1 MKYLRAMRIFAAA
14 VAFAAMSVSAS
25 AQKYQNGLVD
35 KTVAVI
41 GNEVI
46 MLSDLEEEMKAQN
59 YGYMSDKTSRCELL
73 ETMMVSKLF
82 LMQSRVDSLVVDN
95 SMVESNL
102 DDYMA
107 NIMTYYGGEEGV
119 VEQYGKPLYKLRQ
132 ELRNDLVDRTLAQQM
147 QNEVMRNIPELTPY
161 DVQKYVDATDADDLP
176 VVPQMYQLSQIC
188 VYPDREAANLA
199 VKERL
204 LAIRERI
211 INGEKFS
218 TLARIYSQDP
228 GSARKGGELGM
239 ASKSIFW
246 PAFSDAAMA
255 LKPGVVSQIVETP
268 DGFHIIEVLEKKGDM
283 FNARHILLKPEYTA
297 DDMEKGFHV
306 LDSLRTE
313 LANEAVTFELAA
325 RFYSEDPATRTN
337 GGQMADPSSGSTYFE
352 IDQLKPQDYNAIK
365 DLQPGEISEPFES
378 VDNEGN
384 TGNTVYKIIKVDK
397 ILPAHPATFSNDYTL
412 LLGYATQAKQQE
424 AISDFIDSR
433 IKTTLIIID
442 PLFKDCEF
450 ERAGWYEKIRK

>member
-1 MKYLRAMRIFAAA
+1 
-14 VAFAAMSVSAS
+14 
-25 AQKYQNGLVD
+25 
-35 KTVAVI
+35 
-41 GNEVI
+41 
-46 MLSDLEEEMKAQN
+46 
-59 YGYMSDKTSRCELL
+59 
-73 ETMMVSKLF
+73 
-82 LMQSRVDSLVVDN
+82 
-95 SMVESNL
+95 
-102 DDYMA
+102 
-107 NIMTYYGGEEGV
+107 
-119 VEQYGKPLYKLRQ
+119 
-132 ELRNDLVDRTLAQQM
+132 
-147 QNEVMRNIPELTPY
+147 
-161 DVQKYVDATDADDLP
+161 
-176 VVPQMYQLSQIC
+176 
-188 VYPDREAANLA
+188 
-199 VKERL
+199 
-204 LAIRERI
+204 
-211 INGEKFS
+211 
-218 TLARIYSQDP
+218 
-228 GSARKGGELGM
+228 
-239 ASKSIFW
+239 
-246 PAFSDAAMA
+246 
-255 LKPGVVSQIVETP
+255 VVSQIVETP

>member
-1 MKYLRAMRIFAAA
+1 MKYLRVMRFIAAA
-14 VAFAAMSVSAS
+14 VAFSAMSVAAS
-25 AQKYQNGLVD
+25 AQKYQDGLID
-35 KTVAVI
+35 KTVAVV

-46 MLSDLEEEMKAQN
+46 MLSDIEEEMKAQSFA
-59 YGYMSDKTSRCELL
+59 YMSDKTSRCELL
-73 ETMMVSKLF
+73 ENTMVSKIF
-82 LMQSRVDSLVVDN
+82 LMQARVDSLVLN
-95 SMVESNL
+95 NEMVESNL

-107 NIMTYYGGEEGV
+107 NILTYYGGEDGV
-119 VEQYGKPLYKLRQ
+119 RKQYGKPVYKLRQ
-132 ELRNDLVDRTLAQQM
+132 ELRKDLEDKTLAQQM
-147 QNEVMRNIPELTPY
+147 QAEVAGRVPELTPY
-161 DVQKYVDATDADDLP
+161 DVQKYVDAADPEDLP
-176 VVPQMYQLSQIC
+176 MIPIMYQLSQIC
-188 VYPDREAANLA
+188 IYPDRDAANLA

-283 FNARHILLKPEYTA
+283 FNARHILLKPEYTSE
-297 DDMEKGFHV
+297 DMENGFRV
-306 LDSLRTE
+306 LDSLKTE
-313 LANEAVTFELAA
+313 LANEAVTFDLAA

-337 GGQMADPSSGSTYFE
+337 GGQMADPYTGSSYFE
-352 IDQLKPQDYNAIK
+352 IDQLKPQDYAAIK
-365 DLQPGEISEPFES
+365 DLQPGEVSDPFES
-378 VDNEGN
+378 LDNEGN
-384 TGNTVYKIIKVDK
+384 GHTVYKIIKVDK
-397 ILPAHPATFSNDYTL
+397 IIPAHPATFTNDYTVL
-412 LLGYATQAKQQE
+412 LENALNARQQE
-424 AISDFIDSR
+424 AIDEFIDSK
-433 IKTTLIIID
+433 ISTTHIIID

-450 ERAGWYEKIRK
+450 EREGWKDKFRK